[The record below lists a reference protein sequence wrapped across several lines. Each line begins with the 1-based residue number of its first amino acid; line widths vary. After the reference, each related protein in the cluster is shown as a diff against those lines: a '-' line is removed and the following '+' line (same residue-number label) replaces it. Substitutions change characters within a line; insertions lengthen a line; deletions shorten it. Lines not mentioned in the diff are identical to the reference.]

1 MLLKILLKIPDVVWA
16 AVIASLLT
24 LGGVYLTNRGSYKR
38 LLKQLE
44 HESSQK
50 DRERNMEIRRQVYL
64 DAAEAITENHLI
76 LMKMSDLGIS
86 DSDLSKQFSKSA
98 AIISKVYAIG
108 SAKTVKT
115 VSELTSAIGSRYLLL
130 IAERIPLIQRKHE
143 IEIQNEL
150 IMKASAE
157 RDQMIEIM
165 KNVNLQGI
173 QDDRLM
179 SVAERNFK
187 FQQDQ
192 VSKLLDK
199 RNQLIEINGKEQI
212 QLAMKCFQASREVSE
227 YFAPAINSVR
237 EEMDIPFDEEAYR
250 NTIEKGWEA
259 SEQSLKEFFSKITNC

>member
-1 MLLKILLKIPDVVWA
+1 MILNILLKIPDVVWA

-24 LGGVYLTNRGSYKR
+24 LGGVFLTNRGSYKR

-44 HESSQK
+44 HESVQK

-76 LMKMSDLGIS
+76 LIKITDLTVL
-86 DSDLSKQFSKSA
+86 DSDLAKQFSKSA
-98 AIISKVYAIG
+98 AIISKVYTIG
-108 SAKTVKT
+108 SAKTVK
-115 VSELTSAIGSRYLLL
+115 VISELTSAISSNYLNL

-165 KNVNLQGI
+165 KNVNLQEI
-173 QDDRLM
+173 QNDRLM
-179 SVAERNFK
+179 KVAERNFK

-192 VSKLLDK
+192 VSKLLEK
-199 RNQLIEINGKEQI
+199 RNQLMEINGKEQI
-212 QLAMKCFQASREVSE
+212 QLGMKCFQASREVSE
-227 YFAPAINSVR
+227 YFPPAINSVR

-250 NTIEKGWEA
+250 HTIEQSWEA
-259 SEQSLKEFFSKITNC
+259 SEQSLKEFHSKILKG

>member
-1 MLLKILLKIPDVVWA
+1 MLLNILLKIPDVVWA

-24 LGGVYLTNRGSYKR
+24 LGGVFLTNRGSYKR
-38 LLKQLE
+38 MLKQLE
-44 HESSQK
+44 HESTQK
-50 DRERNMEIRRQVYL
+50 DRERNMGIRRQVYL
-64 DAAEAITENHLI
+64 DAAEAVTENHLI
-76 LMKMSDLGIS
+76 LMKMSDLSIL

-115 VSELTSAIGSRYLLL
+115 VSDLTTAIGSKYLSL
-130 IAERIPLIQRKHE
+130 IAERTPLIQRKYE

-165 KNVNLQGI
+165 KNINLQGI

-179 SVAERNFK
+179 SVAENNFR

-192 VSKLLDK
+192 VSKLLEK
-199 RNQLIEINGKEQI
+199 RNQLIEINGKGQI

-237 EEMDIPFDEEAYR
+237 EEMDIPFDEESYR
-250 NTIEKGWEA
+250 SAIEKSWEA
-259 SEQSLKEFFSKITNC
+259 SEQSLKEFYSKITTG